1 MSKVQYPNDLLTYD
15 LFQMSQ
21 MGNTLRFEG
30 TVPCEDSDFYSVMW
44 VGNA

>member
-21 MGNTLRFEG
+21 TGNTLWFEV
-30 TVPCEDSDFYSVMW
+30 TVPYEDSDFYSGMW
-44 VGNA
+44 VGKV

>member
-21 MGNTLRFEG
+21 TGNTLWFEV
-30 TVPCEDSDFYSVMW
+30 TVPCEDSDFYSGMW
-44 VGNA
+44 VGKV